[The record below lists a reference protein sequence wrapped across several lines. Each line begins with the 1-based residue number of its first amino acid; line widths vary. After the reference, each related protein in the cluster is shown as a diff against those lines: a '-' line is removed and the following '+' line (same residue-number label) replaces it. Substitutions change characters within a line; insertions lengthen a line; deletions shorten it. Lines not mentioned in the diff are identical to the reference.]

1 MNMSEPLTAE
11 DMYNGYCIA
20 RGDGAFHPYV
30 DISRHSQAGWS
41 NLAAMVNA
49 RMAMAAD
56 LAGTDGYCRGL
67 IEATEMAVAKF
78 AEMAGQPEP
87 SPEAAG
93 HLAMAK
99 LVAAVATGVGH
110 TGDHGHDQNGVM
122 AVATDD
128 DVAVTQP

>member
-1 MNMSEPLTAE
+1 MNLIEPLSAE
-11 DMYNGYCIA
+11 ELYNTYCIA
-20 RGDGAFHPYV
+20 RGDGAFHSYV
-30 DISRHSQAGWS
+30 DISRHSQMGWDH
-41 NLAAMVNA
+41 LARTFNTRTALLTEVA
-49 RMAMAAD
+49 H
-56 LAGTDGYCRGL
+56 TEGYCKGL

-78 AEMAGQPEP
+78 AEMAGQDQP
-87 SPEAAG
+87 SPEVAG